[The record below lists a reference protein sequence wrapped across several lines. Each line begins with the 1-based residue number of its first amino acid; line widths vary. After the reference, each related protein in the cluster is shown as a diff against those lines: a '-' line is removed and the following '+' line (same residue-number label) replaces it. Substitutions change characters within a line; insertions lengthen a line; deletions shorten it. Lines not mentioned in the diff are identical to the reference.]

1 VNSVSFLP
9 ATAIIKFML
18 AIEFTHPGPP
28 DVLHL
33 AEQPEPRLQ
42 AGEVLIRVEAAGVSR
57 ADVLQRQGKYPP
69 PPGASP
75 VLGLDVAGVIAK
87 CGSGVTN
94 CKPGDRV
101 CALVN
106 GGGYA
111 ELCAVAATQVLPIPE
126 GWSAV
131 EAATLPENLFT
142 VFDNI
147 STRARL
153 AAGETLLMHGG
164 TSGIGSMAIMLA
176 RALGAVP
183 YATAGSD
190 EKCEAAKKIGAEK
203 AINYRTQDFVKVIK
217 EFTSDRGVDVIG
229 DIVGGDYLARNID
242 ALARE
247 GRLALIATLGGAEG
261 NLPIGRLMQKRGTI
275 VASTLRPR
283 TAAEKGAITQ
293 RLLTQIWPLLP
304 AKRFIRPVIDSTYAL
319 TEAQKAHER
328 MESGDHVGK
337 IVLTI

>member
-1 VNSVSFLP
+1 
-9 ATAIIKFML
+9 ML
-18 AIEFTHPGPP
+18 AIEFPHHGSP

-33 AEQPEPRLQ
+33 AEHPDPELQP
-42 AGEVLIRVEAAGVSR
+42 GEVLIRVEAAGVSR
-57 ADVLQRQGKYPP
+57 ADILQRMGKYPP

-87 CGSGVTN
+87 CNSAVTN
-94 CKPGDRV
+94 WKPGDRV

-111 ELCAVAATQVLPIPE
+111 ELCAVPATQVLPIPE

-147 STRARL
+147 ATRARL

-164 TSGIGSMAIMLA
+164 ASGIGSMAIMLA

-183 YATAGSD
+183 YATAGTE
-190 EKCEAAKKIGAEK
+190 EKCQAVKRIGAEH
-203 AINYRTQDFVKVIK
+203 AINYRTRDFVSVIK
-217 EFTSDRGVDVIG
+217 KLTLDRGVDVVG

-261 NLPIGRLMQKRGTI
+261 TLPIARLMQKRATI

-283 TAAEKGAITQ
+283 TAAEKGAIAE
-293 RLLTQIWPLLP
+293 RLLAQIWPLLP
-304 AKRFIRPVIDSTYAL
+304 AKRFIRPVIDSTYVLA
-319 TEAQKAHER
+319 EAQKAHER
-328 MESGDHVGK
+328 LERGHHVGK
-337 IVLTI
+337 IVLAV

>member
-1 VNSVSFLP
+1 
-9 ATAIIKFML
+9 ML
-18 AIEFTHPGPP
+18 AIDFSHQGPP
-28 DVLHL
+28 AVLHL
-33 AEQPEPRLQ
+33 AEHPDPELHP
-42 AGEVLIRVEAAGVSR
+42 GDVLIRVEAAGVSR
-57 ADVLQRQGKYPP
+57 ADILQRMGKYPP

-75 VLGLDVAGVIAK
+75 VLGLDIAGVIAK
-87 CGSGVTN
+87 CGLAVTN
-94 CKPGDRV
+94 WKSGDRV

-111 ELCAVAATQVLPIPE
+111 ELCAVPATQVLPIPDD
-126 GWSAV
+126 WTAV

-147 STRARL
+147 ATRARL

-183 YATAGSD
+183 YATAGTD
-190 EKCEAAKKIGAEK
+190 GKCQAAKEIGAEQ
-203 AINYRTQDFVKVIK
+203 AINYRTRDFVQVIK
-217 EFTSDRGVDVIG
+217 ELTRDRGVDVVG

-261 NLPIGRLMQKRGTI
+261 NLPIARLMQKRATI

-283 TAAEKGAITQ
+283 TAAEKGVIAQ
-293 RLLTQIWPLLP
+293 RLLAQIWPLLP
-304 AKRFIRPVIDSTYAL
+304 AKRFIRPVVDSTYAL
-319 TEAQKAHER
+319 ADARKAHER
-328 MESGDHVGK
+328 LERGDHVGK
-337 IVLTI
+337 IVLTV